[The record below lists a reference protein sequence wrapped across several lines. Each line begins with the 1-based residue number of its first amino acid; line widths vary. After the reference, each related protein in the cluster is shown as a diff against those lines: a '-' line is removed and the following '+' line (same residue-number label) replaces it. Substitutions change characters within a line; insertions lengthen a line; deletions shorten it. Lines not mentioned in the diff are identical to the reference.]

1 MKTFAENLKSIP
13 STKKTV
19 LLRLYNE
26 RNDLVSVIPNIP
38 GRQGSI
44 QVFQHIADKKG
55 GINQE
60 AAKEGLRLFGEHVED
75 AQKNPGK
82 HKKLELLLGLKK
94 RQSLRIEIVESSFSD
109 LLTNL
114 EGQKASASECEVFID
129 LLNQGKVRAAEKVK
143 GVWEPQPYTIDGVLN
158 YFGTHGNERMEGKY
172 WDKIP
177 LKTAN
182 FTEADF
188 EQGGVRYAPGCMVR
202 TGAYIGP
209 KTVIMNL
216 AFVNIG
222 AYIAGEGC
230 MIDGGARVASCAQ
243 IGKNVKFGAGSGIE
257 GILEPAGRLAS
268 IVEDHV
274 KIGAMCEVTGIIG
287 EGSVIAS
294 GVIMA
299 SGKKIYDEDTGD
311 FVPPLECVV
320 GDTKFL
326 LPVIP
331 PYRLAVGG
339 SLPSKKGKHNTDA
352 VILKAG
358 DLRDSATMRHFTKQ
372 GILYG

>member
-182 FTEADF
+182 FTEEDF

-209 KTVIMNL
+209 KTVVMNL
-216 AFVNIG
+216 SFVNIG

>member
-13 STKKTV
+13 TTKNTV

-26 RNDLVSVIPNIP
+26 RDDLVSIIPNIP

-55 GINQE
+55 GINLE

-82 HKKLELLLGLKK
+82 HQKLELLLGLKK
-94 RQSLRIEIVESSFSD
+94 REYLRIEIVESSCND

-114 EGQKASASECEVFID
+114 AGQKASAEECEVFID

-143 GVWEPQPYTIDGVLN
+143 GIWEPQPYTIDGVLN
-158 YFGTHGNERMEGKY
+158 YFGTHGNVRMEGKY

-182 FTEADF
+182 FTEEDF

-202 TGAYIGP
+202 AGAYIGP
-209 KTVIMNL
+209 RTVVMNL

-222 AYIAGEGC
+222 AYIAGDGC

-320 GDTKFL
+320 GDKKFL

>member
-13 STKKTV
+13 TTKNTV

-26 RNDLVSVIPNIP
+26 RDDLVSIIPNIP

-55 GINQE
+55 VINLE

-82 HKKLELLLGLKK
+82 HQKLELLLDLKK
-94 RQSLRIEIVESSFSD
+94 RESLRIEIVESSCSD

-114 EGQKASASECEVFID
+114 AGQKASAEECEIFID

-143 GVWEPQPYTIDGVLN
+143 GIWEPQPYTIDGVLN
-158 YFGTHGNERMEGKY
+158 YFGTHGNVRMEGKY

-182 FTEADF
+182 FTEEDF

-202 TGAYIGP
+202 AGAYIGP
-209 KTVIMNL
+209 RTVVMNL

-299 SGKKIYDEDTGD
+299 SGKKIYDEDTND
-311 FVPPLECVV
+311 FVPPIECVV

>member
-13 STKKTV
+13 TTKNTV

-26 RNDLVSVIPNIP
+26 RDDLVSIIPNIP

-55 GINQE
+55 GINLE

-82 HKKLELLLGLKK
+82 HQKLELLLGLKK
-94 RQSLRIEIVESSFSD
+94 REYLRIEIVESSCND

-114 EGQKASASECEVFID
+114 AGQKASAEECEVFID

-143 GVWEPQPYTIDGVLN
+143 GIWEPQPYTIDGVLN
-158 YFGTHGNERMEGKY
+158 YFGTHGNVRMEGKY

-182 FTEADF
+182 FTEEDF

-202 TGAYIGP
+202 AGAYIGP
-209 KTVIMNL
+209 RTVVMNL

-222 AYIAGEGC
+222 AYIAGDGC

>member
-13 STKKTV
+13 SNKNTV

-26 RNDLVSVIPNIP
+26 RDELVSIIPNIP

-55 GINQE
+55 VIDFE
-60 AAKEGLRLFGEHVED
+60 AAKEGLRLFGEHVKD
-75 AQKNPGK
+75 SQKNPGK
-82 HKKLELLLGLKK
+82 HQKLELLLGLRK
-94 RQSLRIEIVESSFSD
+94 RESLRIEIVESSFSD
-109 LLTNL
+109 LLKNL
-114 EGQKASASECEVFID
+114 AGQKASAEECECFID
-129 LLNQGKVRAAEKVK
+129 LLNQGKVRAAEKVND
-143 GVWEPQPYTIDGVLN
+143 VWEPQPYTIDGVLN
-158 YFGTHGNERMEGKY
+158 YFGTHSMERMEGKY

-182 FTEADF
+182 FTDEDF
-188 EQGGVRYAPGCMVR
+188 DQGGVRYAPGCMVR

-209 KTVIMNL
+209 RTVIMNL

-222 AYIAGEGC
+222 AHIAGEGC

-299 SGKKIYDEDTGD
+299 SGKKIYDEDTSE
-311 FVPPLECVV
+311 FVPPIECLV
-320 GDTKFL
+320 GEEKFL

-339 SLPSKKGKHNTDA
+339 SLPSKNGKHNTDA

>member
-13 STKKTV
+13 TTKNTV

-26 RNDLVSVIPNIP
+26 RDDLVSIIPNIP

-44 QVFQHIADKKG
+44 QVFQHIADKKNV
-55 GINQE
+55 INLE

-82 HKKLELLLGLKK
+82 HQKLELLLGLKK
-94 RQSLRIEIVESSFSD
+94 RESLRIEIVESSCSD

-114 EGQKASASECEVFID
+114 AGQKASAEECEIFID

-143 GVWEPQPYTIDGVLN
+143 GIWEPQPYTIDGVLN
-158 YFGTHGNERMEGKY
+158 YFGTHGNVRMEGKY

-182 FTEADF
+182 FTEEDF

-202 TGAYIGP
+202 AGAYIGP
-209 KTVIMNL
+209 RTVVMNL

-299 SGKKIYDEDTGD
+299 SGKKIYDEDTND
-311 FVPPLECVV
+311 FVPPIECVV

>member
-182 FTEADF
+182 FTEEDF

-202 TGAYIGP
+202 TGTYIGP
-209 KTVIMNL
+209 KTVVMNL
-216 AFVNIG
+216 SFVNIG

>member
-13 STKKTV
+13 TTKNTV

-26 RNDLVSVIPNIP
+26 RDDLVSIIPNIP

-55 GINQE
+55 GINLE
-60 AAKEGLRLFGEHVED
+60 SAKEGLRFFGEHVED

-82 HKKLELLLGLKK
+82 HQKLELLLGLKK
-94 RQSLRIEIVESSFSD
+94 REYLRIEIVESSCND

-114 EGQKASASECEVFID
+114 AGQKASAEECEVFID

-143 GVWEPQPYTIDGVLN
+143 GIWEPQPYTIDGVLN
-158 YFGTHGNERMEGKY
+158 YFGTHGNVRMEGKY

-182 FTEADF
+182 FTEEDF

-202 TGAYIGP
+202 AGAYIGP
-209 KTVIMNL
+209 RTVVMNL
-216 AFVNIG
+216 SFINIG

-320 GDTKFL
+320 GDKKFL

-339 SLPSKKGKHNTDA
+339 SLPSKKGKHNTDT